1 MGKMGTGFLAA
12 IAQKPDQIWKYLA
25 RINFKD
31 LTTWEKTQRSYNPL
45 PPFQQESGDWLKSFI
60 GSQWRPLIYI
70 GLIDAARY
78 KDLHSRYRKDSY
90 VKCCHFLIYM

>member
-31 LTTWEKTQRSYNPL
+31 LTT
-45 PPFQQESGDWLKSFI
+45 
-60 GSQWRPLIYI
+60 
-70 GLIDAARY
+70 
-78 KDLHSRYRKDSY
+78 
-90 VKCCHFLIYM
+90 